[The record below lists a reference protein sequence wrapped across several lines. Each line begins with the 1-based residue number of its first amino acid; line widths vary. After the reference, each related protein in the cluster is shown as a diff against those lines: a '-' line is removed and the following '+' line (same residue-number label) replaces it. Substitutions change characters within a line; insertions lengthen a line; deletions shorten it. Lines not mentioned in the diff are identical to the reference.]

1 MALIDVHSHILCQR
15 YVELL
20 AEHGQGKYH
29 IAQDTEGRTI
39 VMRHGARFLTL
50 MPQMFDPVVRLSEMA
65 ALGVGTQLISYT
77 GPNCYWAAENAIPA
91 VVRVMNDHIAEVCA
105 KSPGRYHGLASIPLQ
120 NVGMALEEMARAIDE
135 LGMVGLILLANVN
148 EVPLDDPRF
157 EPIWD
162 ELNGRRLPVLLHPTV
177 PPGGAAMG
185 LDDYGLAASVGFML
199 DTTLAVSR
207 MIFAGVFER
216 YPNWPLI
223 VCHAGATL
231 PYIASRLDRCY
242 HTIPDARAR
251 ISRPPS
257 EYLANFYYDTVCYD
271 AKALAL
277 ACDLAGPGHLLFGTD
292 YPHNVS
298 DVKGCADRIGALPV
312 TDDEKELI
320 RSGNARRLFR
330 LDET

>member
-39 VMRHGARFLTL
+39 VLRHGARFLTL

-77 GPNCYWAAENAIPA
+77 GPNCYWAPENAIPG

-105 KSPGRYHGLASIPLQ
+105 ASPGRYHGLASIPLQ

-135 LGMVGLILLANVN
+135 LGMVGVILLANVN

-162 ELNGRRLPVLLHPTV
+162 EV
-177 PPGGAAMG
+177 
-185 LDDYGLAASVGFML
+185 
-199 DTTLAVSR
+199 
-207 MIFAGVFER
+207 
-216 YPNWPLI
+216 
-223 VCHAGATL
+223 
-231 PYIASRLDRCY
+231 
-242 HTIPDARAR
+242 
-251 ISRPPS
+251 
-257 EYLANFYYDTVCYD
+257 
-271 AKALAL
+271 
-277 ACDLAGPGHLLFGTD
+277 
-292 YPHNVS
+292 
-298 DVKGCADRIGALPV
+298 
-312 TDDEKELI
+312 
-320 RSGNARRLFR
+320 
-330 LDET
+330 